1 MGSGLLCKV
10 SMRYCPSTSF
20 SVDVSVGA
28 DAGVGAGGWLSAI
41 FLYFLL
47 VGGLLWWCRVGS
59 EWGCRVSFV
68 DWISGVIDDILY
80 QIISACFSRR
90 CYHVNRIFIKILM
103 VIVIM
108 RDI

>member
-1 MGSGLLCKV
+1 VGSGLLCKV

-47 VGGLLWWCRVGS
+47 VGGLLWWVQGWLRVG
-59 EWGCRVSFV
+59 
-68 DWISGVIDDILY
+68 L
-80 QIISACFSRR
+80 
-90 CYHVNRIFIKILM
+90 
-103 VIVIM
+103 
-108 RDI
+108 